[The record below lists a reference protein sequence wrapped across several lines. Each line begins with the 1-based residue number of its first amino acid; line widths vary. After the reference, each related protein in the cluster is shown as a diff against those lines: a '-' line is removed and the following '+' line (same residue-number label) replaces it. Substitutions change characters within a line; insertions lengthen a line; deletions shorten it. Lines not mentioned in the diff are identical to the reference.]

1 MNWLFGNQDKKP
13 EAAAVPATKTE
24 EDKKV
29 QIEASINTL
38 EGKIKEFEDKERKM
52 ERKVEL
58 YKTKAKELIQAG
70 KHKEAKNY
78 AHNTTSNQKQLDS
91 YSLRKKVL
99 VDKKHQL

>member
-1 MNWLFGNQDKKP
+1 
-13 EAAAVPATKTE
+13 
-24 EDKKV
+24 
-29 QIEASINTL
+29 
-38 EGKIKEFEDKERKM
+38 M